1 MANDERGLRPPS
13 LAGAPWLVRPE
24 TRAVLEAIER
34 GGYAARVGGRAVR
47 NALLDEP
54 VKDIDIATTAVP
66 EEVLRLAEAAHL
78 KAVPTGIE
86 HGTVT
91 VIASH
96 TPIEVTTLRRDIE
109 TFGRHARVT
118 FTTDWAED
126 ARRRD
131 FTMNALY
138 CSADGTIDDP
148 LNGYPD
154 LVSRRVRFIGDPHDR
169 IREDYLRI
177 LRFFRFTAEYT
188 DGQPD
193 MPGLKASIELSA
205 GLSDLSGERVRAEFL
220 RLLAAPRAAE
230 TLAVMEDAGLL
241 ERVLG
246 SRGHLELLGRVAMI
260 EQALDRSPD
269 SLLRLGA
276 LAAARPGAALALRD
290 RLRLSG
296 AEFERLAR
304 MAMPDKAFDP
314 ATPGREAKAFL
325 YRHGSEAFTDGAILA
340 WARSADSPR
349 DQKRLARVTF
359 PARWQAPSLPVRGS
373 DVMEL
378 GVAEG
383 PAVGRVVR
391 AFEDWWIAEGF
402 PTDPSMLTAALRRLA
417 TAAGS

>member
-1 MANDERGLRPPS
+1 MANDDRGLRPPS

-34 GGYAARVGGRAVR
+34 GGYAARVVGGAVR
-47 NALLDEP
+47 NALLGEP

-118 FTTDWAED
+118 FTSDWAED

-138 CSADGTIDDP
+138 CGADGTIDDP
-148 LNGYPD
+148 LKGYPD
-154 LVSRRVRFIGDPHDR
+154 LVSRRVRFIGEPHDR

-188 DGQPD
+188 DGLPD
-193 MPGLKASIELSA
+193 APGLKASIELSD
-205 GLSDLSGERVRAEFL
+205 GLSGLSGERVRAELL

-230 TLAVMEDAGLL
+230 TLAVMNDAGLL

-246 SRGHLELLGRVAMI
+246 SRGHLELLDRVAMI
-260 EQALDRSPD
+260 EQMLGRSPD
-269 SLLRLGA
+269 ALLRLGA

-296 AEFERLAR
+296 C
-304 MAMPDKAFDP
+304 
-314 ATPGREAKAFL
+314 G
-325 YRHGSEAFTDGAILA
+325 
-340 WARSADSPR
+340 
-349 DQKRLARVTF
+349 
-359 PARWQAPSLPVRGS
+359 
-373 DVMEL
+373 
-378 GVAEG
+378 
-383 PAVGRVVR
+383 VR
-391 AFEDWWIAEGF
+391 APRPNGDA
-402 PTDPSMLTAALRRLA
+402 
-417 TAAGS
+417 